1 MATPSAPDTV
11 RSDRA
16 ARVTWLS
23 IILNTLLMC
32 AKLFVGILAHSGA
45 VIADALHSA
54 SDFITDFTVMIGM
67 RLARKPQDEDHPYGH
82 GKYET
87 LAAVIVGVF
96 LCGVGLLIAC
106 HAGESLVHALVFNEW
121 PERPALPALWIS
133 LVSIV
138 LKEALFH
145 LTVRVARE
153 TKSAALMANAWH
165 HRSDAWTSVA
175 AAVGAGLAALF
186 GGKWILLDPL
196 AAAVVGGILLKIAWS
211 IVCEALDHLLEH
223 GMSAEEN
230 RSILDL
236 LHTVPDLSEPHHIR
250 ARRVGTVAVIE
261 LHFRVSPAM
270 TVHESHLIATHVEDK
285 LCELFGSD
293 AIITLHVEPVKPPLP
308 ASHER
313 NTP

>member
-1 MATPSAPDTV
+1 MTAAASSDSS

-23 IILNTLLMC
+23 IVLNTVLMC

-67 RLARKPQDEDHPYGH
+67 RLARKPQDDDHPYGH

-96 LCGVGLLIAC
+96 LCGIGLLIVWS
-106 HAGESLVHALVFNEW
+106 AGETLVKALFFNEY
-121 PERPALPALWIS
+121 PDRPALAALWIS

-165 HRSDAWTSVA
+165 HRSDAWTSIA
-175 AAVGAGLAALF
+175 AAVGVGLASLF
-186 GGKWILLDPL
+186 GGKWILLDPI
-196 AAAVVGGILLKIAWS
+196 AAAVVGLILLKIAWN

-223 GMSAEEN
+223 GMSLQEN
-230 RSILDL
+230 RTILDL
-236 LHTVPDLSEPHHIR
+236 LHAIPELTEPHHIR
-250 ARRVGTVAVIE
+250 SRRVGTVAVIE
-261 LHFRVSPAM
+261 LHFRVSPDM
-270 TVHESHLIATHVEDK
+270 TVHESHLIASRVEER
-285 LCELFGSD
+285 LCEVFGED
-293 AIITLHVEPVKPPLP
+293 AIITIHVEPVKPSQL
-308 ASHER
+308 
-313 NTP
+313 